1 MRGYSKYFWVI
12 HFLGDIVLV
21 NFSFFLTY
29 YLKFGSFI
37 FEDNYRFLIVIFNAV
52 WILVV
57 LMLSLY
63 QLKRIRRIDRIL
75 FNLFKAFI
83 FNSLII
89 SAILFSLKAS
99 HFSREQLYATY
110 ILLFFLIIF
119 WRFFMLKIIMI
130 YRRSGYNYR
139 SVVIVGG
146 GGVAHQLYN
155 YFTSDDALGVKL
167 LAIFFDKNIKFNL
180 KNNIFQLNLDNIRE
194 FAIEKNVDEI
204 YYTLPLTNTN
214 KIKSLVEFCDK
225 NMIRFRVVPDFRAF
239 IFKRVNIDFFDD
251 VPIITLRD
259 EPLTDFVNRVTKRI
273 FDILFS
279 FSVILLILSWLY
291 PLIAII
297 IKLNSKGPVLFKQK
311 RSGIDNNEFVCYK
324 FRSMTVNIDSD
335 SKQATKNDMRIT
347 RVGKFLR
354 KTSLDEFPQF
364 INVFLGDMSIVGPR
378 PHMIKHTNEYS
389 VLIQKYMVR
398 QLVKPGITGAAQVR
412 GFRGETKSL
421 NDMEGR
427 IRLDIWYIENW
438 SLSLDIN
445 IIFKTIWNIFKGDDK
460 AF

>member
-1 MRGYSKYFWVI
+1 MRGYSKYFWAI
-12 HFLGDIVLV
+12 HFVGDIILL

-29 YLKFGSFI
+29 YLKFDSFV
-37 FEDNYRFLIVIFNAV
+37 FDDNYRFLIVIFNAV

-63 QLKRIRRIDRIL
+63 QLRRIRRIDRIL

-130 YRRSGYNYR
+130 YRRSGFNY
-139 SVVIVGG
+139 SNVVIVGG
-146 GGVAHQLYN
+146 GGVGHQLYN
-155 YFTSDDALGVKL
+155 YFSSDDVLGVKL
-167 LAIFFDKNIKFNL
+167 LAVFFEKNINFKLND
-180 KNNIFQLNLDNIRE
+180 NIFQSNLNKISDFVLKN
-194 FAIEKNVDEI
+194 NVDEI
-204 YYTLPLTNTN
+204 YYTLPLTNT
-214 KIKSLVEFCDK
+214 KKLKSLVEFCDK

-251 VPIITLRD
+251 VPIITLRE
-259 EPLTDFVNRVTKRI
+259 EPLTDLVNRLIKRI

-279 FSVILLILSWLY
+279 LIVILFILSWLY

-324 FRSMTVNIDSD
+324 FRSMTVNKDSD
-335 SKQATKNDMRIT
+335 KKQATKNVFKAKIT
-347 RVGKFLR
+347 
-354 KTSLDEFPQF
+354 
-364 INVFLGDMSIVGPR
+364 
-378 PHMIKHTNEYS
+378 
-389 VLIQKYMVR
+389 
-398 QLVKPGITGAAQVR
+398 
-412 GFRGETKSL
+412 
-421 NDMEGR
+421 
-427 IRLDIWYIENW
+427 
-438 SLSLDIN
+438 N
-445 IIFKTIWNIFKGDDK
+445 ID
-460 AF
+460 

>member
-12 HFLGDIVLV
+12 HFVGDIILL

-29 YLKFGSFI
+29 YLKFDSFV
-37 FEDNYRFLIVIFNAV
+37 FEDNYRFLVIIFNAV

-63 QLKRIRRIDRIL
+63 QLRRIRRIDRIL

-99 HFSREQLYATY
+99 QFSREQLYATY

-130 YRRSGYNYR
+130 YRRSGYNY
-139 SVVIVGG
+139 SNVVIIGS

-155 YFTSDDALGVKL
+155 YFSSDDLLGVKIL
-167 LAIFFDKNIKFNL
+167 GIFFDKDVKFNL
-180 KNNIFQLNLDNIRE
+180 KDNIFQSNLD
-194 FAIEKNVDEI
+194 AINDFVIENDVDEI

-251 VPIITLRD
+251 VPIITLRE
-259 EPLTDFVNRVTKRI
+259 EPLTDFINRVIKRI

-279 FSVILLILSWLY
+279 LTVILLILSWLY

-311 RSGIDNNEFVCYK
+311 RSGIDNKEFLCFK
-324 FRSMTVNIDSD
+324 FRSMTINKDSD

-347 RVGKFLR
+347 SVGRFLR
-354 KTSLDEFPQF
+354 KTSIDEFPQF
-364 INVFLGDMSIVGPR
+364 INVLIGDMSIVGPR

-389 VLIQKYMVR
+389 VLIKKYMVR

-421 NDMEGR
+421 KDMEGR
-427 IRLDIWYIENW
+427 IRLDVWYIENW